1 VLLSHRHRTTVVA
14 GVLLLSTAAC
24 VQPGPP
30 GVAINKLQADIVF
43 GVKDVVDAPA
53 VAPPNLASVTPT
65 QAVEIIQDQAADP
78 EKVLTIPKV
87 TPIRRAPAAV
97 AAVECP
103 AAALT
108 AFPAK
113 TADTQVDGVPAEGLY
128 KFKRTLE
135 VKSPAGEVTR
145 SEGYEQRAVRRVTP
159 NPTKA
164 YEFTYQVVQ
173 PNYVSNNFTITQFRV
188 NSNPAVVRSV
198 NQPPQTVGVVPVPG
212 VEQVITPPTDEPGIF
227 VDSITTQ
234 SAPDD
239 AGTTF
244 TPVPPVK
251 YLPLDEGIVR
261 GGQTFD
267 SVGIS
272 TSSLGVLRHTGTVLR
287 KTRVDACGE
296 VVEGWLVESD
306 QTSSDSSASRKY
318 FYNVATQYGALF
330 IAENSIQTLSDGTT
344 ITIDLSLAKLTP
356 DPLPETLK

>member
-1 VLLSHRHRTTVVA
+1 VA

-24 VQPGPP
+24 VHPGPP
-30 GVAINKLQADIVF
+30 GVAVNKLSADIVF

-53 VAPPNLASVTPT
+53 VAPANLVSVTP
-65 QAVEIIQDQAADP
+65 QEALSIVEEQAADP
-78 EKVLTIPKV
+78 EKVLTVPKV
-87 TPIRRAPAAV
+87 TPIRRPTATV
-97 AAVECP
+97 AAEECP
-103 AAALT
+103 TAALT

-113 TADTQVDGVPAEGLY
+113 TADVVVQGTPAEGIY

-145 SEGYEQRAVRRVTP
+145 STGYEQRVVRRVVQ
-159 NPTKA
+159 NPSKT
-164 YEFTYQVVQ
+164 YEFSYEVVQ
-173 PNYVSNNFTITQFRV
+173 PNYVSNNFTITKYRV
-188 NSNPAVVRSV
+188 NSNPAVVQSV
-198 NQPPQTVGVVPVPG
+198 NQPPQTIGVVPVPG
-212 VEQVITPPTDEPGIF
+212 VEQIVTPPADAPGIF

-234 SAPDD
+234 SADD
-239 AGTTF
+239 QPISTF
-244 TPVPPVK
+244 TPVPPIK

-272 TSSLGVLRHTGTVLR
+272 TSSLGVLRHTGSVVR

-296 VVEGWLVESD
+296 VVEGWLVQSED
-306 QTSSDSSASRKY
+306 TSSDSNATRTY

-344 ITIDLSLAKLTP
+344 ITVDLSLAKLQP
-356 DPLPETLK
+356 EPLPETLK